1 MYSAFVVDQAVVVV
15 GNFIY
20 SYSDSARVV
29 HSADSYKQQFL
40 DAGGQFVGTY
50 TTGKNIKGDLYHLQ
64 GGQTDHVYWFIG
76 SLENKLILGMGNGLE
91 AETTKATLIDAFG
104 ISN

>member
-1 MYSAFVVDQAVVVV
+1 M
-15 GNFIY
+15 
-20 SYSDSARVV
+20 
-29 HSADSYKQQFL
+29 
-40 DAGGQFVGTY
+40 
-50 TTGKNIKGDLYHLQ
+50 KGDLYHLQ